1 MCVLSLAVL
10 LTAPLMQP
18 YLTFGLL
25 LSAWNTEISSG
36 CTRSLLSISPLKDQ
50 NKISLCSE

>member
-10 LTAPLMQP
+10 LTAPLMQS